1 MKHILFS
8 LLATALPFG
17 GALAQTAPQPI
28 VTPVMQ
34 KDLAD
39 VPGKEMVM
47 LSVEYPPGAVEHT
60 HRHDAYAFSMCWKG
74 RSSRGSG
81 AAKRSR

>member
-1 MKHILFS
+1 
-8 LLATALPFG
+8 
-17 GALAQTAPQPI
+17 
-28 VTPVMQ
+28 MQ

-74 RSSRGSG
+74 RSSKGSG
-81 AAKRSR
+81 AGRRSP